1 MYSYDKNAG
10 SYVLA
15 KRYYESNGKIKGMSL
30 TMDGANFFSVADD
43 LTLRNY
49 TKSPFDDLYEVTS
62 VVYYDESP
70 LAVNALV
77 PVVTYVSTPTQII
90 EYFRFG

>member
-1 MYSYDKNAG
+1 MTRMQGDIFW
-10 SYVLA
+10 
-15 KRYYESNGKIKGMSL
+15 KRYYESNGKVKGMSL

-43 LTLRNY
+43 LRLRNY